1 MATALTQTR
10 ALTQEQFEA
19 MWWTK
24 DPESPF
30 HKGFFIY
37 FTAAW
42 CGPCKKLDQAAIEA
56 AAASHQIPYFKCDE
70 TVNKYTSGYCGV
82 RSFPTFH
89 YCMPK
94 KLVGVCS
101 SSDTAE
107 VIAWLHSIATGVL
120 IATVATVA
128 ATVPQK
134 LK

>member
-1 MATALTQTR
+1 MSIPLS
-10 ALTQEQFEA
+10 QEQFEA

-24 DPESPF
+24 DAASHF
-30 HKGFFIY
+30 HKGFLIY

-56 AAASHQIPYFKCDE
+56 AAAERGIPYFKCDE

-89 YCMPK
+89 FCRPK
-94 KLVGVCS
+94 TLVGACT

-107 VIAWLHSIATGVL
+107 VLAWLS
-120 IATVATVA
+120 TVAPWTEA
-128 ATVPQK
+128 KA
-134 LK
+134 

>member
-1 MATALTQTR
+1 MSSSDASAKLVPLPQALPQTQ
-10 ALTQEQFEA
+10 ALPLPLSQEQFEA

-24 DPESPF
+24 DPESPY

-56 AAASHQIPYFKCDE
+56 AVAERNLPYFKCDE
-70 TVNKYTSGYCGV
+70 TVNKYTSGYCNV

-89 YCMPK
+89 FCTPK
-94 KLVGVCS
+94 KLVSSCS

-107 VIAWLHSIATGVL
+107 VLAWIDSCF
-120 IATVATVA
+120 
-128 ATVPQK
+128 Q
-134 LK
+134 